1 MPRLY
6 TIYRQCLRGRL
17 SKFLKNGKVQGNS
30 LFAYRVPIDLS
41 TILLDAPA
49 GEREYNWLIKSNA
62 MQGLNIYDCELDTTS
77 GCKATITGK
86 NTVQTVDRLTGVLYS
101 IGGNYQFQVDV
112 TDNQEPGSSLGVGPD
127 QYAIR
132 VWSTSGTYYELGDTY
147 DDNGMLL
154 GPLDIVGG
162 NIQAKAKK

>member
-1 MPRLY
+1 MGEYAHDPQIWPY
-6 TIYRQCLRGRL
+6 
-17 SKFLKNGKVQGNS
+17 
-30 LFAYRVPIDLS
+30 
-41 TILLDAPA
+41 LLTV
-49 GEREYNWLIKSNA
+49 
-62 MQGLNIYDCELDTTS
+62 GLCIGVTAFSWHRHAISGARPLAATS

-86 NTVQTVDRLTGVLYS
+86 NTIQAVDRLTSVPYS

-112 TDNQEPGSSLGVGPD
+112 TDNQEPGASPGAGPD

-154 GPLDIVGG
+154 GPLDIMGG
-162 NIQAKAKK
+162 NIQVKARK